1 MMPVTAAETGAP
13 LFGRFRGFQDLAQ
26 HRIENILLV
35 SSLYDSFILAEDGQ
49 LGERIL
55 SEFLDLSF
63 RHSPGITRVSSGTEA
78 LELASSQ
85 SRFNLIITSMHVGDM
100 DALTL
105 ARRVKEAG
113 LAIPVVLLAYDSREL
128 TSFVG
133 RHDTSDLDR
142 VYLWQGDVT
151 ILLAIVKEIEDRLN
165 VAHDTAL
172 MGVQVVIVI
181 EDNVRYY
188 SSFLPVI
195 YSELMHHSEQLAP
208 EGVNLSHRLLRIQAR
223 PKILLC
229 HTFEE
234 AWACFSAY
242 QENVLGVIS
251 DIEFPM
257 NGQICP
263 EAGVTF
269 ARQVRNVHPDV
280 PVALQSSV
288 PANKALAESVGAAFL
303 LKESPVLLQQLRRFM
318 VDNFGFG
325 DFIFRLPDGTEVG
338 RATDLRMLEDL
349 LGTVPAESI
358 AYHSERNHF
367 SKWLKARTE
376 FAVAHYM
383 RPRKPSDYVDHE
395 ALRRDL
401 VDSIRAYREQRTRS
415 TIVDFDRHTF
425 DTRNRFTRIG
435 SGSLGGKA
443 RGLAFVNLLLDE
455 YDVRRRFP
463 EAEIAVPPSVV
474 IATDVFDRFLDDND
488 LRGFAIECDDDRELV
503 RRFVGAP
510 LPEGVVGDLASY
522 LDLIRYPLAVR
533 SSSLLEDSQYQPFA
547 GIYATYML
555 PNDHADAAVRLA
567 QVQAAIK
574 RVYASTFSRHAKGY
588 LSATPYRL
596 EEEKMA
602 VILQKLIG
610 SPHGSRFYPTFAG
623 VARSHNFY
631 PVPPM
636 TASDGVAAVALG
648 LGTTVVDGEPCL
660 RFCPRY
666 PRHLLQ
672 FSSVKVALKNSQR
685 QFYALQLGRPGTE
698 WDDDDDRVPHFG
710 LEVAEADGTLG
721 MLASTYSRENDAIY
735 DGLSRSGVR
744 LISFAPILK
753 HAMFPLAEI
762 LTQLLEIGERGTSA
776 PVEVEFAVDLP
787 STPGEPAA
795 FGFLQLRPLAL
806 SREAAE
812 LAITDAERESAVC
825 HSSSVLGN
833 GRLDGIHD
841 LVVVDF
847 HRFERE
853 RSHDVAQDV
862 ARFNHRLAAEHVPYV
877 LIGVGRWGSSEP
889 FLGIPVTWDQIAGAR
904 AIVEA
909 GFRDFT
915 VTPSQGTHF
924 FQNLTSSNVGYFTVN
939 PDAGEGF
946 VDWDWLAA
954 QPAVEDASC
963 VRHLHFDQP
972 LVVKMNGKTN
982 QGVIV
987 KPKGPEA
994 EAENGKRRT

>member
-1 MMPVTAAETGAP
+1 MMAVTSGETSVP

-49 LGERIL
+49 LGELIL
-55 SEFLDLSF
+55 GEFLDLSF
-63 RHSPGITRVSSGTEA
+63 RHSPGIARVSSGAEA
-78 LELASSQ
+78 LALASGQ
-85 SRFNLIITSMHVGDM
+85 RRFNLIITSMHVGDM
-100 DALTL
+100 DAPTL
-105 ARRVKEAG
+105 ARHVKEAG
-113 LAIPVVLLAYDSREL
+113 LGIPVVLLAYDTREL
-128 TSFVG
+128 TSFLAS
-133 RHDTSDLDR
+133 HKTTDLER
-142 VYLWQGDVT
+142 VYLWQGDAT

-165 VAHDTAL
+165 VGYDTAL

-195 YSELMHHSEQLAP
+195 YSELMHHSQQLAP
-208 EGVNLSHRLLRIQAR
+208 EGVNLSHRLMRIQAR

-229 HTFEE
+229 QTFEE
-234 AWACFSAY
+234 AWAAFSAY
-242 QENVLGVIS
+242 RENVLGVIS

-257 NGQICP
+257 DGRVSP
-263 EAGVTF
+263 DAGVAF
-269 ARQVRNVHPDV
+269 ARRVRDAHPDV

-288 PANKALAESVGAAFL
+288 AANRALAESVGAAFL
-303 LKESPVLLQQLRRFM
+303 QKESPVLLHELRRFM
-318 VDNFGFG
+318 EDNFGFG
-325 DFIFRLPDGTEVG
+325 DFVFRLPDGTEAG
-338 RATDLRMLEDL
+338 RAGDLRTLEAL

-376 FAVAHYM
+376 FAVAHHM
-383 RPRKPSDYVDHE
+383 RPRKVSDFADHE
-395 ALRRDL
+395 ELRRDL
-401 VDSIRAYREQRTRS
+401 VASIRAYREQRTRA
-415 TIVDFDRHTF
+415 TIVDFDRQTF
-425 DTRNRFTRIG
+425 DTRSRFCRIG
-435 SGSLGGKA
+435 GGSLGGKA

-455 YDVRRRFP
+455 YDVRHRLP
-463 EAEIAVPPSVV
+463 EVEIAVPPSVV
-474 IATDVFDRFLDDND
+474 IATDAFDRFLDDND
-488 LRGFAIECDDDRELV
+488 LRGFAIESGDDAEIARTFLA
-503 RRFVGAP
+503 AP
-510 LPEGVVGDLASY
+510 LPDDIVDDLVSF
-522 LDLIRYPLAVR
+522 LERIHYPLAVR

-547 GIYATYML
+547 GIYSTFML
-555 PNDHADAAVRLA
+555 PNDHVDPGVRLA
-567 QVQAAIK
+567 ELQAAIK
-574 RVYASTFSRHAKGY
+574 RVYASTFTGHAKAY

-602 VILQKLIG
+602 VILQQLVG
-610 SPHGSRFYPTFAG
+610 RRHGSRFYPTFAG

-631 PVPPM
+631 PVSPL
-636 TASDGVAAVALG
+636 TASDGVAAAAFG
-648 LGTTVVDGEPCL
+648 LGKTVVDGDPCL

-666 PRHLLQ
+666 PNHLLQ

-685 QFYALQLGRPGTE
+685 RFYALHLGAPEAAGASGDE
-698 WDDDDDRVPHFG
+698 HLAHLG
-710 LEVAEADGTLG
+710 IEEAEADGTLA
-721 MLASTYSRENDAIY
+721 LVASTYSRENDAIY
-735 DGLSRSGVR
+735 DGISRPGVR

-753 HAMFPLAEI
+753 HDVFPLAEI
-762 LTQLLEIGERGTSA
+762 LSELLAIGARGTSA
-776 PVEVEFAVDLP
+776 PVEVEFAVDVP
-787 STPGEPAA
+787 SAPGERAT

-812 LAITDAERESAVC
+812 LAITDEDRAAAFC
-825 HSSSVLGN
+825 HSRSVLGN
-833 GRLDGIHD
+833 GRLDRIHD

-853 RSHDVAQDV
+853 RSQDVALDV
-862 ARFNHRLAAEHVPYV
+862 ARFNRRLVADGAPYV

-889 FLGIPVTWDQIAGAR
+889 FLGIPVAWDQIAGAR

-954 QPAVEDASC
+954 QPAVDEASC
-963 VRHLHFDQP
+963 VRHLHFDRP
-972 LVVKMNGKTN
+972 IVVKMNGKTN
-982 QGVIV
+982 QGVIL
-987 KPKGPEA
+987 KP
-994 EAENGKRRT
+994 

>member
-1 MMPVTAAETGAP
+1 MPSVTANAGVP

-49 LGERIL
+49 LGELIL
-55 SEFLDLSF
+55 GEFLDLSF
-63 RHSPGITRVSSGTEA
+63 RHSPGITRVSSGAEA
-78 LELASSQ
+78 LALAAQ
-85 SRFNLIITSMHVGDM
+85 SGRFNLIITSMHVGDM

-105 ARRVKEAG
+105 ARRVKQAG
-113 LAIPVVLLAYDSREL
+113 LDIPVVLLAYDTREL
-128 TSFVG
+128 TAFLA
-133 RHDTSDLDR
+133 RHDASDLER

-195 YSELMHHSEQLAP
+195 YTELMHHSQQLAP
-208 EGVNLSHRLLRIQAR
+208 EGVNLSHRLMRIQAR

-229 HTFEE
+229 QTFEE

-242 QENVLGVIS
+242 RENVLGVIS

-257 NGQICP
+257 DGRVTA
-263 EAGVTF
+263 EAGVAF
-269 ARQVRNVHPDV
+269 AQRVRDVHPDV

-288 PANKALAESVGAAFL
+288 PANRALAESVGAAFL
-303 LKESPVLLQQLRRFM
+303 QKESPVLLQELRRFM
-318 VDNFGFG
+318 IDSFGFG
-325 DFIFRLPDGTEVG
+325 DFVFRLPDGTEVG
-338 RATDLRMLEDL
+338 RAHDLRTLEDL
-349 LGTVPAESI
+349 LATVPPASI

-376 FAVAHYM
+376 FAVAHHM
-383 RPRKPSDYVDHE
+383 RPRKVSDFATHE
-395 ALRRDL
+395 DLRRDL
-401 VDSIRAYREQRTRS
+401 ILSIRAYREQRARS
-415 TIVDFDRHTF
+415 TVVDFSRETF
-425 DTRNRFTRIG
+425 DTRSLFTRIG

-455 YDVRRRFP
+455 YEVRHRFP
-463 EAEIAVPPSVV
+463 EVEIAVPPSAVV
-474 IATDVFDRFLDDND
+474 ATDAFDQFLDDND
-488 LRGFAIECDDDRELV
+488 LRSFAIECEDDATIE
-503 RRFVGAP
+503 RRFLDAP
-510 LPEGVVGDLASY
+510 LPDDTVRDLESF
-522 LDLIRYPLAVR
+522 LELIRYPLAVR

-555 PNDHADAAVRLA
+555 ANDQPDPGVRLS
-567 QVQAAIK
+567 QLQAAIK
-574 RVYASTFSRHAKGY
+574 RVYASTFSTHAKGY
-588 LSATPYRL
+588 LAATPYRL

-602 VILQKLIG
+602 VILQKVIG
-610 SPHGSRFYPTFAG
+610 SPHRGLFYPNFAG

-631 PVPPM
+631 PIAPM
-636 TASDGVAAVALG
+636 AAADGVAAVALG
-648 LGTTVVDGEPCL
+648 LGATVVNGEACL

-666 PRHLLQ
+666 PNHLLQ
-672 FSSVKVALKNSQR
+672 FSSVKFALKNSQR
-685 QFYALQLGRPGTE
+685 QFCALRLGDQAPDGAGDGAVCRC
-698 WDDDDDRVPHFG
+698 G
-710 LEVAEADGTLG
+710 LEVAEAHGTLG
-721 MLASTYSRENDAIY
+721 YLASTYSRENDAIY
-735 DGLSRSGVR
+735 DGLSRAGVR
-744 LISFAPILK
+744 LVSFAPILK
-753 HAMFPLAEI
+753 HGLFPLAEI
-762 LTQLLEIGERGTSA
+762 LVTLMDIGERGTSA

-787 STPGEPAA
+787 SAPGESAA

-806 SREAAE
+806 SRESAE
-812 LAITDAERESAVC
+812 LAITDEDREGAIC
-825 HSSSVLGN
+825 HSRSVMGN
-833 GRLDGIHD
+833 GRLDGIRD
-841 LVVVDF
+841 AIVVDF

-853 RSHDVAQDV
+853 RSQDVAQDV
-862 ARFNHRLAAEHVPYV
+862 ARFNRQLAAEDLPYV
-877 LIGVGRWGSSEP
+877 LVGVGRWGSSEP
-889 FLGIPVTWDQIAGAR
+889 FLGIPVSWDQIAGAR

-946 VDWDWLAA
+946 VDWEWLAA
-954 QPAVEDASC
+954 QPAVDEASC
-963 VRHLHFDQP
+963 VRRLRFDGP
-972 LVVKMNGKTN
+972 LIVKMNGKTN
-982 QGVIV
+982 EGVIL
-987 KPKGPEA
+987 KPVA
-994 EAENGKRRT
+994 

>member
-1 MMPVTAAETGAP
+1 MMPVTRDESSAP

-49 LGERIL
+49 LGELIL

-63 RHSPGITRVSSGTEA
+63 RHSPGITRVSSGAEA
-78 LELASSQ
+78 LDLASGQ
-85 SRFNLIITSMHVGDM
+85 RRFNLIITSLHVGDM
-100 DALTL
+100 DAAAL
-105 ARRVKEAG
+105 ARRVKDAG
-113 LAIPVVLLAYDSREL
+113 LDIPVVLLAYDTREL
-128 TSFVG
+128 TSFLSS
-133 RHDTSDLDR
+133 HDTTDLER

-151 ILLAIVKEIEDRLN
+151 ILLAIVKEIEDRMN

-195 YSELMHHSEQLAP
+195 YSELMHHSQQLAP

-229 HTFEE
+229 QTFEE
-234 AWACFSAY
+234 AWAAFSAY
-242 QENVLGVIS
+242 RENVLGVIS
-251 DIEFPM
+251 DIAFPM
-257 NGQICP
+257 DGRVSP
-263 EAGVTF
+263 EAGVAF
-269 ARQVRNVHPDV
+269 ARRVRDAHPDV

-288 PANKALAESVGAAFL
+288 AANRALAESVGAAFL
-303 LKESPVLLQQLRRFM
+303 QKESPVLLQELRRFM
-318 VDNFGFG
+318 IDNFGFG
-325 DFIFRLPDGTEVG
+325 DFVFRLPDGTEVG
-338 RATDLRMLEDL
+338 RASDLRTLEDL
-349 LGTVPAESI
+349 LATVPAESI

-376 FAVAHYM
+376 FAVAHHM
-383 RPRKPSDYVDHE
+383 RPRKVSDFADYE
-395 ALRRDL
+395 ELRHDL
-401 VDSIRAYREQRTRS
+401 IFSIRAYREQRMRA
-415 TIVDFDRHTF
+415 TIVDFDRQTF
-425 DTRNRFTRIG
+425 DTRSRFTRIG
-435 SGSLGGKA
+435 GGSLGGKA

-455 YDVRRRFP
+455 YGVRRRFP
-463 EAEIAVPPSVV
+463 QVEIEVPPSVV
-474 IATDVFDRFLDDND
+474 VATDAFDRFLDANG
-488 LRGFAIECDDDRELV
+488 LRSFAIETDDGDAIT
-503 RRFVGAP
+503 RRFLAAP
-510 LPEGVVGDLASY
+510 LPDDVVGDLVSF
-522 LDLIRYPLAVR
+522 LERIRYPLAVR

-547 GIYATYML
+547 GIYSTFML
-555 PNDHADAAVRLA
+555 PNDHADIGVRLA
-567 QVQAAIK
+567 QLQEAVK
-574 RVYASTFSRHAKGY
+574 RVYASTFSQHAKAY

-602 VILQKLIG
+602 VILQKLVG
-610 SPHGSRFYPTFAG
+610 SPHQSRFYPTFGG

-631 PVPPM
+631 PVPPL
-636 TASDGVAAVALG
+636 TAADGVAAVALG
-648 LGTTVVDGEPCL
+648 LGITVVDGEPCL

-666 PRHLLQ
+666 PNHLLQ

-685 QFYALQLGRPGTE
+685 QFCALQLGTEGTGGVGGDE
-698 WDDDDDRVPHFG
+698 HVGRYGV
-710 LEVAEADGTLG
+710 EVAEADGTLE
-721 MLASTYSRENDAIY
+721 LVASTYSRENDAIY
-735 DGLSRSGVR
+735 DGMSRPGVR
-744 LISFAPILK
+744 LISFAPVLK
-753 HAMFPLAEI
+753 HGMFPLAEI
-762 LTQLLEIGERGTSA
+762 LSTLLEIGERGTSG
-776 PVEVEFAVDLP
+776 PVEVEFAVDVP
-787 STPGEPAA
+787 AAPGEPAA

-812 LAITDAERESAVC
+812 LAITDEDPAAVC

-833 GRLDGIHD
+833 GRLDRIHD

-853 RSHDVAQDV
+853 RSPDVALDV
-862 ARFNHRLAAEHVPYV
+862 ARFNRRLAADGVPYV

-889 FLGIPVTWDQIAGAR
+889 FLGIPVAWDQIAGAR

-954 QPAVEDASC
+954 QPAVDEASC
-963 VRHLHFDQP
+963 VRHLHSDRPF
-972 LVVKMNGKTN
+972 VVKMNGKTN
-982 QGVIV
+982 QGVIL
-987 KPKGPEA
+987 KPKLSI
-994 EAENGKRRT
+994 EN

>member
-1 MMPVTAAETGAP
+1 MTVMAPETGVP

-63 RHSPGITRVSSGTEA
+63 RHSPGITRVSSGAEA
-78 LELASSQ
+78 LALAAEQ
-85 SRFNLIITSMHVGDM
+85 SRYNLIITSMHVGDM
-100 DALTL
+100 DAPTL
-105 ARRVKEAG
+105 ARRVKDAG
-113 LAIPVVLLAYDSREL
+113 LRIPVVLLAYDAHEL
-128 TSFVG
+128 GQFLA
-133 RHDTSDLDR
+133 RNDASDLDR

-188 SSFLPVI
+188 SSFLPVM
-195 YSELMHHSEQLAP
+195 YAELMHHSQELAP
-208 EGVNLSHRLLRIQAR
+208 EGVNLSHRLMRIQAR

-229 HTFEE
+229 HTYDE
-234 AWACFSAY
+234 AWRVFSAY
-242 QENVLGVIS
+242 KENVLGVIS
-251 DIEFPM
+251 DIEFPRGGVM
-257 NGQICP
+257 CA
-263 EAGVTF
+263 EAGVEF
-269 ARQVRNVHPDV
+269 ARAVREAHPDV

-288 PANKALAESVGAAFL
+288 SENQALAESVGAAFL
-303 LKESPVLLQQLRRFM
+303 QKDSPVLLQDLRRFM
-318 VDNFGFG
+318 VENFGFG
-325 DFIFRLPDGTEVG
+325 DFVFRLPDGTEVG
-338 RATDLRMLEDL
+338 RATDLRTLEEL
-349 LGTVPAESI
+349 LGTVPGESL
-358 AYHSERNHF
+358 AHHSERNHF

-376 FAVAHYM
+376 FAVAYHM
-383 RPRKPSDYVDHE
+383 RPRKLSDFADIE
-395 ALRRDL
+395 GLRRDL
-401 VDSIRAYREQRTRS
+401 IESIRQYREQRNRAM
-415 TIVDFDRHTF
+415 IVDFDRQTF
-425 DTRNRFTRIG
+425 DTRSHFTRIG

-455 YDVRRRFP
+455 NAVRDRFP
-463 EAEIAVPPSVV
+463 DVTVDVPESVV
-474 IATDVFDRFLDDND
+474 VATDGFDRFLDGHD
-488 LRGFAIECDDDRELV
+488 LRGFAIGCEDDDEIR
-503 RRFVGAP
+503 RRFLAAP
-510 LPEGVVGDLASY
+510 LPSDLLDDLASF
-522 LDLIRYPLAVR
+522 LDMIRYPLAVR

-547 GIYATYML
+547 GIYSTYML
-555 PNDHADAAVRLA
+555 PNDDPDPRVRLD
-567 QVQAAIK
+567 QLQAAIK
-574 RVYASTFSRHAKGY
+574 CVYASTFSRHAKGY
-588 LSATPYRL
+588 LAATPYRL

-602 VILQKLIG
+602 VILQRLVG
-610 SPHGSRFYPTFAG
+610 QVRGSRFYPDFAG

-636 TASDGVAAVALG
+636 TASDGVAAIALG
-648 LGTTVVDGEPCL
+648 LGATVVNGEPCL

-672 FSSVKVALKNSQR
+672 FWSAKVALKNSQR
-685 QFYALQLGRPGTE
+685 QFYALSLGQSPAELDESGGASRY
-698 WDDDDDRVPHFG
+698 G
-710 LEVAEADGTLG
+710 LEVAEADGVLG

-735 DGLSRSGVR
+735 DGTSRPGTR

-753 HAMFPLAEI
+753 HAMFPLPE
-762 LTQLLEIGERGTSA
+762 LLVQLLQIGERGTSA
-776 PVEVEFAVDLP
+776 AVEVEFAVNLP
-787 STPGEPAA
+787 TSPGERAEFA
-795 FGFLQLRPLAL
+795 FLQLRPLAL

-812 LAITDAERESAVC
+812 LTITDEDCAAAIC
-825 HSSSVLGN
+825 HSRSVLGN
-833 GRLDGIHD
+833 GRLDQVCD

-847 HRFERE
+847 HRFDRG
-853 RSHDVAQDV
+853 RSLDVALDV
-862 ARFNHRLAAEHVPYV
+862 ARFNRLLVADNVPYV
-877 LIGVGRWGSSEP
+877 LVGVGRWGSSEP
-889 FLGIPVTWDQIAGAR
+889 FLGIPVSWDQIAGAR

-954 QPAVEDASC
+954 QPAVEEVGC
-963 VRHLHFDQP
+963 VRHLRFDRP
-972 LVVKMNGKTN
+972 IVVKMNGKTN
-982 QGVIV
+982 DGVIL
-987 KPKGPEA
+987 KPVL
-994 EAENGKRRT
+994 

>member
-1 MMPVTAAETGAP
+1 MMPVTRDESSAP

-49 LGERIL
+49 LGELIL

-63 RHSPGITRVSSGTEA
+63 RHSPGITRVSSGAEA
-78 LELASSQ
+78 LDLASGQ
-85 SRFNLIITSMHVGDM
+85 RRFNLIITSLHVGDM
-100 DALTL
+100 DAAAL
-105 ARRVKEAG
+105 ARRVKNAG
-113 LAIPVVLLAYDSREL
+113 LDIPVVLLAYDTREL
-128 TSFVG
+128 TSFLSS
-133 RHDTSDLDR
+133 HDTTDLER

-151 ILLAIVKEIEDRLN
+151 ILLAIVKEIEDRMN
-165 VAHDTAL
+165 VSHDTAL

-195 YSELMHHSEQLAP
+195 YSELMHHSQQLAP

-229 HTFEE
+229 QTFEE
-234 AWACFSAY
+234 AWAAFSAY
-242 QENVLGVIS
+242 RENVLGVIS
-251 DIEFPM
+251 DIAFPM
-257 NGQICP
+257 DGRVSP
-263 EAGVTF
+263 EAGVAF
-269 ARQVRNVHPDV
+269 ARRVRDAHPDV

-288 PANKALAESVGAAFL
+288 AANRALAESVGAAFL
-303 LKESPVLLQQLRRFM
+303 QKESPVLLQELRRFM
-318 VDNFGFG
+318 IDNFGFG
-325 DFIFRLPDGTEVG
+325 DFVFRLPDGTEVG
-338 RATDLRMLEDL
+338 RASDLRTLEDL
-349 LGTVPAESI
+349 LATVPAESI

-376 FAVAHYM
+376 FAVAHHM
-383 RPRKPSDYVDHE
+383 RPRKVSDFADYE
-395 ALRRDL
+395 ELRHDL
-401 VDSIRAYREQRTRS
+401 IFSIRAYREQRMRA
-415 TIVDFDRHTF
+415 TIVDFDRQTF
-425 DTRNRFTRIG
+425 DTRSRFTRIG
-435 SGSLGGKA
+435 GGSLGGKA

-455 YDVRRRFP
+455 YGVRRRFP
-463 EAEIAVPPSVV
+463 QVEIEVPPSVV
-474 IATDVFDRFLDDND
+474 VATDAFDRFLDANG
-488 LRGFAIECDDDRELV
+488 LRSFAIETDDGDAIT
-503 RRFVGAP
+503 RRFLAAP
-510 LPEGVVGDLASY
+510 LPDDVVGDLVSF
-522 LDLIRYPLAVR
+522 LERIRYPLAVR

-547 GIYATYML
+547 GIYSTFML
-555 PNDHADAAVRLA
+555 PNDHADIGVRLA
-567 QVQAAIK
+567 QLQEAVK
-574 RVYASTFSRHAKGY
+574 RVYASTFSQHAKAY

-602 VILQKLIG
+602 VILQKLVG
-610 SPHGSRFYPTFAG
+610 SPHQSRFYPTFGG

-631 PVPPM
+631 PVPPL
-636 TASDGVAAVALG
+636 TAADGVAAVALG
-648 LGTTVVDGEPCL
+648 LGITVVDGEPCR

-666 PRHLLQ
+666 PNHLLQ

-685 QFYALQLGRPGTE
+685 QFCALQLGTEGTGGVGGDE
-698 WDDDDDRVPHFG
+698 HVGRYGV
-710 LEVAEADGTLG
+710 EVAEADGTLE
-721 MLASTYSRENDAIY
+721 LVASTYSRENDAIY
-735 DGLSRSGVR
+735 DGMSRPGVR
-744 LISFAPILK
+744 LISFAPVLK
-753 HAMFPLAEI
+753 HGMFPLAEI
-762 LTQLLEIGERGTSA
+762 LSTLLEIGERGTSG
-776 PVEVEFAVDLP
+776 PVEVEFAVDVP
-787 STPGEPAA
+787 AAPGEPAA

-812 LAITDAERESAVC
+812 LAITDEDRAAAVC

-833 GRLDGIHD
+833 GRLDRIHD

-853 RSHDVAQDV
+853 RSPDVALDV
-862 ARFNHRLAAEHVPYV
+862 ARFNRRLAADGVPYV

-889 FLGIPVTWDQIAGAR
+889 FLGIPVAWDQIAGAR

-954 QPAVEDASC
+954 QPAVDEASC
-963 VRHLHFDQP
+963 VRHLHSDRPF
-972 LVVKMNGKTN
+972 VVKMNGKTN
-982 QGVIV
+982 QGVIL
-987 KPKGPEA
+987 KPKLSI
-994 EAENGKRRT
+994 EN

>member
-1 MMPVTAAETGAP
+1 MMPVTAADPGAP

-63 RHSPGITRVSSGTEA
+63 RHSPGITRVSSGAEA
-78 LELASSQ
+78 LALASGQ

-105 ARRVKEAG
+105 ARRVREAG
-113 LAIPVVLLAYDSREL
+113 LAVPVVLLAYDSHEL
-128 TSFVG
+128 TSFLS
-133 RHDTSDLDR
+133 RNDTSDLER
-142 VYLWQGDVT
+142 IYLWQGDVT

-165 VAHDTAL
+165 VASDTAL

-195 YSELMHHSEQLAP
+195 YSELMHHSQQLAP
-208 EGVNLSHRLLRIQAR
+208 EGVNLSHRLMRIQAR

-234 AWACFSAY
+234 AWAYFSAY

-257 NGQICP
+257 DGQIAP
-263 EAGVTF
+263 QAGVAF
-269 ARQVRNVHPDV
+269 ARRVRDVHGDV

-288 PANKALAESVGAAFL
+288 PANRALAESVGAAFL
-303 LKESPVLLQQLRRFM
+303 LKESPVLLQELRRFM
-318 VDNFGFG
+318 IDNFGFG
-325 DFIFRLPDGTEVG
+325 DFVFRLPDGTEVG
-338 RATDLRMLEDL
+338 RASDLRTLEDL

-367 SKWLKARTE
+367 SRWLKARTE
-376 FAVAHYM
+376 FAVAYHM

-401 VDSIRAYREQRTRS
+401 IGSIRAYREQRARS

-425 DTRNRFTRIG
+425 DTRSRFTRIG

-455 YDVRRRFP
+455 YDVRHRFP
-463 EAEIAVPPSVV
+463 DVDVAVPPSAVV
-474 IATDVFDRFLDDND
+474 ATDAFDRFLDDND
-488 LRGFAIECDDDRELV
+488 LRGFAIECDDDGEIV
-503 RRFVGAP
+503 RRFLAAP
-510 LPEGVVGDLASY
+510 LPEEIVGDLASF
-522 LDLIRYPLAVR
+522 LDLIHYPLAVR

-547 GIYATYML
+547 GIYSTYML

-567 QVQAAIK
+567 QLQAAIK

-588 LSATPYRL
+588 LGATPYRL

-610 SPHGSRFYPTFAG
+610 SPHRSRFYPTFAG

-636 TASDGVAAVALG
+636 AASDGVAAVALG
-648 LGTTVVDGEPCL
+648 LGATVVDGEPCL

-685 QFYALQLGRPGTE
+685 QFYALQLGQRGADWTGG
-698 WDDDDDRVPHFG
+698 DGRVPHFG
-710 LEVAEADGTLG
+710 LDVAEMDGTLG
-721 MLASTYSRENDAIY
+721 LIASTYSRENDAIY
-735 DGLSRSGVR
+735 DGISRSGVR

-762 LTQLLEIGERGTSA
+762 LTHLLELGERGTSG
-776 PVEVEFAVDLP
+776 PVEIEFAVDVP
-787 STPGEPAA
+787 ATPGEPAA

-812 LAITDAERESAVC
+812 LAITDQDREAAVC
-825 HSSSVLGN
+825 HSHAVLGN
-833 GRLDGIHD
+833 GRLDHIHD
-841 LVVVDF
+841 LIVVDF
-847 HRFERE
+847 HRFERA
-853 RSHDVAQDV
+853 RSQDVAQDV
-862 ARFNHRLAAEHVPYV
+862 ARFNRRLAADNIPYV

-889 FLGIPVTWDQIAGAR
+889 FLGIPVAWDQIAGAL

-954 QPAVEDASC
+954 QPAVEEASC
-963 VRHLHFDQP
+963 VRHLHFDRP

-982 QGVIV
+982 QGVIL
-987 KPKGPEA
+987 KPKSPDA
-994 EAENGKRRT
+994 AN

>member
-1 MMPVTAAETGAP
+1 MPVNPADTGAP
-13 LFGRFRGFQDLAQ
+13 QFGRFRGFQDLAQ

-63 RHSPGITRVSSGTEA
+63 RHSPGITRVSSGAEA
-78 LELASSQ
+78 LALAAGQ
-85 SRFNLIITSMHVGDM
+85 GRFNLIITSMHVGDM

-105 ARRVKEAG
+105 ARKVKEAG
-113 LAIPVVLLAYDSREL
+113 LAIPVVLLAYDAREL
-128 TSFVG
+128 SLFLE
-133 RHDTSDLDR
+133 RHDTTDLER

-195 YSELMHHSEQLAP
+195 YSELMHHSQQLAP
-208 EGVNLSHRLLRIQAR
+208 EGVNLSHRLMRIQAR

-234 AWACFSAY
+234 AWARFSAY
-242 QENVLGVIS
+242 QEYVLGVIS

-257 NGQICP
+257 NGQVAP
-263 EAGVTF
+263 EAGVAF
-269 ARQVRNVHPDV
+269 ARQVRDVHPDV

-288 PANKALAESVGAAFL
+288 PANRALAESVGAAFL

-318 VDNFGFG
+318 IDNFGFG
-325 DFIFRLPDGTEVG
+325 DFVFRLPDGTEVG
-338 RATDLRMLEDL
+338 RASDLRAMEAL
-349 LGTVPAESI
+349 LATVPAESI

-367 SKWLKARTE
+367 SRWLKARTE

-383 RPRKPSDYVDHE
+383 RPRQLSDYPDLE
-395 ALRRDL
+395 SLRRDL
-401 VDSIRAYREQRTRS
+401 VDSIRAYRGQRARS
-415 TIVDFDRHTF
+415 TIVDFDRHRF
-425 DTRNRFTRIG
+425 DTRNQFTRIG

-443 RGLAFVNLLLDE
+443 RGLAFVNLVLDE

-463 EAEIAVPPSVV
+463 DVEIAVPPSVV
-474 IATDVFDRFLDDND
+474 VATDAFDRFLDDND
-488 LRGFAIECDDDRELV
+488 LRGFAIECDDEGELV
-503 RRFVGAP
+503 RRFLAAP
-510 LPEGVVGDLASY
+510 LPDDVVGDLWSF

-555 PNDHADAAVRLA
+555 PNDHADAGVRLA
-567 QVQAAIK
+567 HLQAAIK
-574 RVYASTFSRHAKGY
+574 RVYASTFSKHAKAY
-588 LSATPYRL
+588 LKATPYRL

-602 VILQKLIG
+602 VILQKLVG
-610 SPHGSRFYPTFAG
+610 SPRGSRFYPTFAG

-631 PVPPM
+631 PVAPM
-636 TASDGVAAVALG
+636 TAADGVAAVALG

-685 QFYALQLGRPGTE
+685 QFHALQLDDPGAE
-698 WDDDDDRVPHFG
+698 WTGEDGRVPHFG
-710 LEVAEADGTLG
+710 LDAAETDGVLG
-721 MLASTYSRENDAIY
+721 MVASTYSRENDAIY
-735 DGLSRSGVR
+735 DGLSRHGVR

-753 HAMFPLAEI
+753 HAMFPLSDI
-762 LTQLLEIGERGTSA
+762 LIELLEIGERGTSA

-787 STPGEPAA
+787 STPGEPAT

-806 SREAAE
+806 AREAAE
-812 LAITDAERESAVC
+812 LAITDADRESAIC
-825 HSSSVLGN
+825 HSVSVLGN
-833 GRLDGIHD
+833 GRLDSIHD
-841 LVVVDF
+841 LIVVDF
-847 HRFERE
+847 HRFERT
-853 RSHDVAQDV
+853 RSQDVAQDV
-862 ARFNHRLAAEHVPYV
+862 ARFNRRLVAENVPYV

-889 FLGIPVTWDQIAGAR
+889 LLGIPVTWDQIAGAR

-924 FQNLTSSNVGYFTVN
+924 FQNLTSSDVGYFTVN

-946 VDWDWLAA
+946 VDWAWLSA
-954 QPAVEDASC
+954 QPAVDEATC
-963 VRHLHFDQP
+963 VRHLRFDHP
-972 LVVKMNGKTN
+972 VVVKMNGKTN
-982 QGVIV
+982 QGVIL
-987 KPKGPEA
+987 KPT
-994 EAENGKRRT
+994 NRTQSRS

>member
-1 MMPVTAAETGAP
+1 MTSATPSSTGAP
-13 LFGRFRGFQDLAQ
+13 PVGGFRGFQDLAQ

-63 RHSPGITRVSSGTEA
+63 RHSPGITRVSSGAEA
-78 LELASSQ
+78 LALASGQ

-100 DALTL
+100 DALEL
-105 ARRVKEAG
+105 ARKVKEAG
-113 LAIPVVLLAYDSREL
+113 LAIPVVLLAYDTREL
-128 TSFVG
+128 TTFLA
-133 RHDTSDLDR
+133 RHDTTDLDR

-151 ILLAIVKEIEDRLN
+151 ILLAIVKDIEDRLN

-195 YSELMHHSEQLAP
+195 YTELMHHSQKLAP
-208 EGVNLSHRLLRIQAR
+208 EGVNLSHRLMRIQAR

-229 HTFEE
+229 HTYEE
-234 AWACFSAY
+234 AWARFWAY
-242 QENVLGVIS
+242 RENVLGVIS
-251 DIEFPM
+251 DIAFPV
-257 NGQICP
+257 NGAIDP
-263 EAGVTF
+263 AAGVAF
-269 ARQVRNVHPDV
+269 ARRVRDVHPDV

-288 PANKALAESVGAAFL
+288 PANRALAESVGAAFL
-303 LKESPVLLQQLRRFM
+303 QKESPVLLQELRRFM

-325 DFIFRLPDGTEVG
+325 DFVFRLPDGTEVG
-338 RATDLRMLEDL
+338 RASDLRTLEEL
-349 LGTVPAESI
+349 LGSVPADSI

-376 FAVAHYM
+376 FAVAYHM
-383 RPRKPSDYVDHE
+383 RPRKVSDFSDHE
-395 ALRRDL
+395 ELRRDL
-401 VDSIRAYREQRTRS
+401 IESIRAYREQQTRA

-435 SGSLGGKA
+435 DGSLGGKA

-455 YDVRRRFP
+455 YGVRRRFP
-463 EAEIAVPPSVV
+463 DVEVAVPPSVV
-474 IATDVFDRFLDDND
+474 VATDAFDRFLDDND
-488 LRGFAIECDDDRELV
+488 LRGFAIECDDDDEIA
-503 RRFVGAP
+503 RRFRDAP
-510 LPEGVVGDLASY
+510 LPDDVVGDLAAF
-522 LDLIRYPLAVR
+522 LDLIGYPLAVR

-555 PNDHADAAVRLA
+555 PNDHPDAAVRLEQLQSA
-567 QVQAAIK
+567 VK
-574 RVYASTFSRHAKGY
+574 LVYASTFSRHAKAY
-588 LSATPYRL
+588 VSATPYRL

-610 SPHGSRFYPTFAG
+610 SAHGPRFYPTFAG

-636 TASDGVAAVALG
+636 AATDGVAAVALG
-648 LGTTVVDGEPCL
+648 LGSTVVDGEPCL

-672 FSSVKVALKNSQR
+672 FSSVKAALKNSQR
-685 QFYALQLGRPGTE
+685 RFCGLELGKPADGRPGP
-698 WDDDDDRVPHFG
+698 DPVPHFG

-721 MLASTYSRENDAIY
+721 MVASTYSRENDAIY
-735 DGLSRSGVR
+735 DGLSRAGVR

-753 HAMFPLAEI
+753 HGMFPLPEI
-762 LTQLLEIGERGTSA
+762 LTALLELGELGTSA
-776 PVEVEFAVDLP
+776 PVELEFAVDLP
-787 STPGEPAA
+787 LAPGEPAA

-806 SREAAE
+806 SKEAAE
-812 LAITDAERESAVC
+812 LAVTDEDRLGAVC
-825 HSSSVLGN
+825 HSQSVLGN
-833 GRLDGIHD
+833 GRIEGIHD
-841 LVVVDF
+841 LVVVDV
-847 HRFERE
+847 HRFERG
-853 RSHDVAQDV
+853 RSQDVAQDV
-862 ARFNHRLAAEHVPYV
+862 ARFNGRLAAEHRPYILV
-877 LIGVGRWGSSEP
+877 GVGRWGSSEP
-889 FLGIPVTWDQIAGAR
+889 FLGIPVTWDQIAGVK

-954 QPAVEDASC
+954 QPAVAEAGC
-963 VRHLHFDQP
+963 VRHLRFDLP
-972 LVVKMNGKTN
+972 VVVKMNGRAN
-982 QGVIV
+982 QGVIL
-987 KPKGPEA
+987 KPRLK
-994 EAENGKRRT
+994 NDD

>member
-1 MMPVTAAETGAP
+1 MAVTPGETSAP

-49 LGERIL
+49 LGELIL
-55 SEFLDLSF
+55 GEFLDLSF
-63 RHSPGITRVSSGTEA
+63 RHSPGITRVSSGAEA
-78 LELASSQ
+78 LALASGQ
-85 SRFNLIITSMHVGDM
+85 RRFNLIITSMHVGDM
-100 DALTL
+100 DAPTL
-105 ARRVKEAG
+105 ARSVKEAG
-113 LAIPVVLLAYDSREL
+113 LAIPVVLLAYDTREL
-128 TSFVG
+128 TSFLAS
-133 RHDTSDLDR
+133 HETSDLER
-142 VYLWQGDVT
+142 VYLWQGDAT

-165 VAHDTAL
+165 VARDAAL

-195 YSELMHHSEQLAP
+195 YSELMHHSQQLAP
-208 EGVNLSHRLLRIQAR
+208 EGVNLSHRLMRIQAR

-229 HTFEE
+229 QTFEE
-234 AWACFSAY
+234 AWAAFSAY
-242 QENVLGVIS
+242 RENVLGVIS

-257 NGQICP
+257 AGRISP
-263 EAGVTF
+263 EAGVAF
-269 ARQVRNVHPDV
+269 ARRVRDAHPDV

-288 PANKALAESVGAAFL
+288 PANRALAESVGAAFL
-303 LKESPVLLQQLRRFM
+303 QKESPLLLQELRRFM

-325 DFIFRLPDGTEVG
+325 DFVFRLPNDAEVG
-338 RATDLRMLEDL
+338 RASDLRTLEEL

-376 FAVAHYM
+376 FAVAHHM
-383 RPRKPSDYVDHE
+383 RPRKVSDFADYE
-395 ALRRDL
+395 ELRRDL
-401 VDSIRAYREQRTRS
+401 IGSIRAYREQGTRA
-415 TIVDFDRHTF
+415 TIVDFDRQTF
-425 DTRNRFTRIG
+425 DTWSRFTRIG
-435 SGSLGGKA
+435 GGSLGGKA

-455 YDVRRRFP
+455 YDVRHRFP
-463 EAEIAVPPSVV
+463 QVEIAVPPSVV
-474 IATDVFDRFLDDND
+474 VATDAFDRFLDANH
-488 LRGFAIECDDDRELV
+488 LRSFAIESDDDEAIARTFLA
-503 RRFVGAP
+503 AP
-510 LPEGVVGDLASY
+510 LPEDLVGDLVSF
-522 LDLIRYPLAVR
+522 LDRIRYPLAVR

-547 GIYATYML
+547 GIYSTFML
-555 PNDHADAAVRLA
+555 PNDHADIGVRLA
-567 QVQAAIK
+567 ELQAAIK
-574 RVYASTFSRHAKGY
+574 HVYASTFSQHAKAY

-602 VILQKLIG
+602 VILQKLVG
-610 SPHGSRFYPTFAG
+610 SPHQSRFYPTFAG

-631 PVPPM
+631 PVPPL
-636 TASDGVAAVALG
+636 TSSDGVAAVAVG
-648 LGTTVVDGEPCL
+648 LGVTVVGGEPCL

-666 PRHLLQ
+666 PNHLLQ

-685 QFYALQLGRPGTE
+685 QFCALQLGTAGTGGVGGDE
-698 WDDDDDRVPHFG
+698 HVARFG
-710 LEVAEADGTLG
+710 VEVAEVDGTLG
-721 MLASTYSRENDAIY
+721 LVASTYSRENDAIY
-735 DGLSRSGVR
+735 DGISRPGVR

-753 HAMFPLAEI
+753 HDMFPLAEI
-762 LTQLLEIGERGTSA
+762 LSALLEIGQRGTSA
-776 PVEVEFAVDLP
+776 PVEVEFAVDVP
-787 STPGEPAA
+787 ATAGEPAA

-812 LAITDAERESAVC
+812 LAITDEDRASAFC
-825 HSSSVLGN
+825 HSRSVLGN
-833 GRLDGIHD
+833 GRLDRIHD

-847 HRFERE
+847 HRFERG
-853 RSHDVAQDV
+853 RSQDVALDV
-862 ARFNHRLAAEHVPYV
+862 ARFNRRLVADGVPYV

-889 FLGIPVTWDQIAGAR
+889 FLGIPVAWDQIAGAR

-954 QPAVEDASC
+954 QPAVEEASC
-963 VRHLHFDQP
+963 VRHLRFDRP
-972 LVVKMNGKTN
+972 VVVKMNGKTN
-982 QGVIV
+982 QGVIL
-987 KPKGPEA
+987 KP
-994 EAENGKRRT
+994 

>member
-1 MMPVTAAETGAP
+1 MMPVTATDSGAP

-63 RHSPGITRVSSGTEA
+63 RHSPGITRVSSGAEA
-78 LELASSQ
+78 LALASAQ

-113 LAIPVVLLAYDSREL
+113 LAVPVVLLAYDSREL
-128 TSFVG
+128 TSFLG
-133 RHDTSDLDR
+133 RHDTSDLER

-165 VAHDTAL
+165 VASDTAL

-195 YSELMHHSEQLAP
+195 YSELMHHSQQLAP
-208 EGVNLSHRLLRIQAR
+208 EGVNLSHRLMRIQAR

-234 AWACFSAY
+234 AWAYFSAY
-242 QENVLGVIS
+242 RENVLGVIS

-257 NGQICP
+257 DGQIAA
-263 EAGVTF
+263 EAGVAF
-269 ARQVRNVHPDV
+269 ARRVREVHGDV

-288 PANKALAESVGAAFL
+288 PANRALAESVGAAFL
-303 LKESPVLLQQLRRFM
+303 LKESPVLLQELRRFM
-318 VDNFGFG
+318 IDNFGFG
-325 DFIFRLPDGTEVG
+325 DFVFRLPDGTEVG
-338 RATDLRMLEDL
+338 RASDLRGLEDL

-367 SKWLKARTE
+367 SRWLKARTE
-376 FAVAHYM
+376 FAVAYYM
-383 RPRKPSDYVDHE
+383 RPRKPSDYADHE

-401 VDSIRAYREQRTRS
+401 IGSIRAYREQRARS

-425 DTRNRFTRIG
+425 DTRSRFTRIG

-443 RGLAFVNLLLDE
+443 RGLAFVNLLLDD
-455 YDVRRRFP
+455 YDVRYRFP
-463 EAEIAVPPSVV
+463 DAEIAVPPSVV
-474 IATDVFDRFLDDND
+474 VATDAFDRFLDDND
-488 LRGFAIECDDDRELV
+488 LRGFAIECDDDGEIV
-503 RRFVGAP
+503 RRFLAAP
-510 LPEGVVGDLASY
+510 LPDEIVGDLASF
-522 LDLIRYPLAVR
+522 LDLIHYPLAVR

-547 GIYATYML
+547 GIYSTYML

-567 QVQAAIK
+567 QLQAAIK
-574 RVYASTFSRHAKGY
+574 RVYASTFSQHAKGY

-610 SPHGSRFYPTFAG
+610 SPHHSRFYPTFAG

-631 PVPPM
+631 PIPPM
-636 TASDGVAAVALG
+636 AASDGVAAVALG
-648 LGTTVVDGEPCL
+648 LGATVVDGEPCL

-672 FSSVKVALKNSQR
+672 FSSVKMALKNSQR
-685 QFYALQLGRPGTE
+685 QFYALQLGDAGTDQPGG
-698 WDDDDDRVPHFG
+698 DGSVPHFG
-710 LEVAEADGTLG
+710 LGVAETDGTLG
-721 MLASTYSRENDAIY
+721 LVASTYSPENDAIY
-735 DGLSRSGVR
+735 DGISRSGVR

-753 HAMFPLAEI
+753 HAMFPLAEM
-762 LTQLLEIGERGTSA
+762 LTHLLELGERGTSG
-776 PVEVEFAVDLP
+776 PVEIEFAVDVP
-787 STPGEPAA
+787 AAPGEPAA

-812 LAITDAERESAVC
+812 LAITDRDREEAVC
-825 HSSSVLGN
+825 HSHAVLGN
-833 GRLDGIHD
+833 GRLDHIHD
-841 LVVVDF
+841 LIVVDF
-847 HRFERE
+847 HRFDRE
-853 RSHDVAQDV
+853 RSQDVAQDV
-862 ARFNHRLAAEHVPYV
+862 ARLNRRLVGDNIPYV

-889 FLGIPVTWDQIAGAR
+889 FLGIPVAWDQIAGAR

-954 QPAVEDASC
+954 QPAVEEFSC
-963 VRHLHFDQP
+963 VRHLHFDRP
-972 LVVKMNGKTN
+972 LVVKMNGNTN
-982 QGVIV
+982 QGVIL
-987 KPKGPEA
+987 KPTSRSQSR
-994 EAENGKRRT
+994 N

>member
-1 MMPVTAAETGAP
+1 MPVSATDTSAP
-13 LFGRFRGFQDLAQ
+13 LFGPFRGFQDLAQ

-49 LGERIL
+49 LGELIL

-63 RHSPGITRVSSGTEA
+63 RHSPGITRVSSGAEA
-78 LELASSQ
+78 LDLASAG

-105 ARRVKEAG
+105 ARRVRQAG
-113 LAIPVVLLAYDSREL
+113 LRIPVVLLAYDTREL
-128 TSFVG
+128 GIFLG
-133 RHDTSDLDR
+133 RHDTSDLER

-195 YSELMHHSEQLAP
+195 YSELMHHSQQLAP
-208 EGVNLSHRLLRIQAR
+208 EGLNLSHRLMRIQAR

-229 HTFEE
+229 RTFEE
-234 AWACFSAY
+234 AWGYFSAY
-242 QENVLGVIS
+242 KENVLGVIS
-251 DIEFPM
+251 DIAFPM
-257 NGQICP
+257 DGVMCA
-263 EAGVTF
+263 EAGVEF
-269 ARQVRNVHPDV
+269 ARKVREAHADV
-280 PVALQSSV
+280 PVALQSAV
-288 PANKALAESVGAAFL
+288 PENRALAESVGAAFL
-303 LKESPVLLQQLRRFM
+303 QKDSPVLLHDLRRFM
-318 VDNFGFG
+318 IENFGFG
-325 DFIFRLPDGTEVG
+325 DFIFRLPDGTEVA
-338 RATDLRMLEDL
+338 RASDLRSLEEL
-349 LGTVPAESI
+349 LKTVPGESI

-376 FAVAHYM
+376 FAVAYHM
-383 RPRKPSDYVDHE
+383 RPRKVSDFADNE
-395 ALRRDL
+395 ELRRDL
-401 VDSIRAYREQRTRS
+401 CDSIRQYREQRDRS
-415 TIVDFDRHTF
+415 TIADFDRHTF
-425 DTRNRFTRIG
+425 DTRSRFTRIG
-435 SGSLGGKA
+435 TGSLGGKA
-443 RGLAFVNLLLDE
+443 RGLAFVNHLLDE
-455 YDVRRRFP
+455 YAVRNRFP
-463 EAEIAVPPSVV
+463 EVRIAVPPSAVV
-474 IATDVFDRFLDDND
+474 ATDTFDRFLDDND
-488 LRGFAIECDDDRELV
+488 LRGFAIECDDDQEIV
-503 RRFVGAP
+503 RRFLASP
-510 LPEGVVGDLASY
+510 LPADVVDDLSSF
-522 LDLIRYPLAVR
+522 LELIRYPLAVR

-555 PNDHADAAVRLA
+555 PNDDPDHGARLH
-567 QVQAAIK
+567 QLQATIK
-574 RVYASTFSRHAKGY
+574 RVYASTFTRHAKGY
-588 LSATPYRL
+588 LAATPYRL

-602 VILQKLIG
+602 VILQKLVG
-610 SPHGSRFYPTFAG
+610 SVRGTRFYPDFAG

-636 TASDGVAAVALG
+636 SPADGVAAVALG
-648 LGTTVVDGEPCL
+648 LGATVVDGEPCL

-672 FSSVKVALKNSQR
+672 FSSVKAALKNSQR
-685 QFYALQLGRPGTE
+685 QFYALQLGRSDAAWAAGPV
-698 WDDDDDRVPHFG
+698 DLPRFG
-710 LEVAEADGTLG
+710 LEQAEADGVLG

-735 DGLSRSGVR
+735 DGLSRPGVR

-753 HAMFPLAEI
+753 HGFFPLPEI
-762 LTQLLEIGERGTSA
+762 LDLLLNIGERGTSSA
-776 PVEVEFAVDLP
+776 VEVEFAVDLP
-787 STPGEPAA
+787 VTPGERAE

-812 LAITDAERESAVC
+812 LAITDEDRARAIC

-833 GRLDGIHD
+833 GRLDRIHD
-841 LVVVDF
+841 VIVVDY
-847 HRFERE
+847 HRFDRE
-853 RSHDVAQDV
+853 RSPDVALDV
-862 ARFNHRLAAEHVPYV
+862 ARFNRRLVADNVPYV

-924 FQNLTSSNVGYFTVN
+924 FQNLTSSNVGYFTAN

-954 QPAVEDASC
+954 QPAAEEASC
-963 VRHLHFDQP
+963 VRHLRFDRP
-972 LVVKMNGKTN
+972 VVVKMNGKTN
-982 QGVIV
+982 QGVIL
-987 KPKGPEA
+987 KPDA
-994 EAENGKRRT
+994 A